1 MSTSLFT
8 NTPMRCYEVVKMN
21 QNAITYPALFPQ
33 SIPNLRDI
41 IFYPIGFGHPSAGT
55 QKGHKQ
61 NGSKSERLLKYVV
74 FCCNHSTQYISL
86 PTYRIHTAT
95 RSWQAG
101 RGREGGGEGEA
112 TSDNP
117 HLAAPGS
124 TWQHLADG
132 KKNKLDSLH

>member
-1 MSTSLFT
+1 M
-8 NTPMRCYEVVKMN
+8 Y

-101 RGREGGGEGEA
+101 RGREGGGGEGEA

-117 HLAAPGS
+117 HLAAPGR
-124 TWQHLADG
+124 WR
-132 KKNKLDSLH
+132 KNKLDSLH